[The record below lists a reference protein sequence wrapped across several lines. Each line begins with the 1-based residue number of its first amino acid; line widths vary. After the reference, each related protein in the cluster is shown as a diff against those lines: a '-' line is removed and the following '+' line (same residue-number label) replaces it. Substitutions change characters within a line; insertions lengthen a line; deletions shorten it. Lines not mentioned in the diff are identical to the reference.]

1 MDFDKKICPIVSVDG
16 LVTSGKQF
24 DIDIMIPEDN
34 RNVIY
39 GVIKDCYKEPICN
52 AVVKLIEVD
61 CKCGKEERKPVAHTF
76 TNEDGEFVFGP
87 LCPNKSYEVNI
98 WVNKVKHVK
107 ICAKCKHEA
116 ECLKGIDIDCC
127 DFTIESS
134 NNCCHKCN
142 KKSEHKDDCKC
153 KCDCKHEYDSDY
165 KSDCKKEYKY
175 DCEYEH
181 KYDYKHDC
189 KSDYEHKDDCKKDYK
204 PECKPEHKDDCKQDY
219 KPECKPEHKDDC
231 KQDYKPECKPEHK
244 DDCKQDYKPSCKKDC
259 YQEYRPNCKNF
270 YR

>member
-1 MDFDKKICPIVSVDG
+1 MDFDKKICPIVNVDG

-24 DIDIMIPEDN
+24 DIDITLPEDN
-34 RNVIY
+34 RNVVY

-76 TNEDGEFVFGP
+76 TNDDGEFVFGP

-116 ECLKGIDIDCC
+116 ECLKGVDIDCC

-142 KKSEHKDDCKC
+142 KKSEHKDDCKQ
-153 KCDCKHEYDSDY
+153 DY
-165 KSDCKKEYKY
+165 KPECKP
-175 DCEYEH
+175 
-181 KYDYKHDC
+181 
-189 KSDYEHKDDCKKDYK
+189 EHKDDCKKDCK
-204 PECKPEHKDDCKQDY
+204 HECKPEHKDDCKQDY

-231 KQDYKPECKPEHK
+231 KHDYKPN
-244 DDCKQDYKPSCKKDC
+244 CKKEC

>member
-1 MDFDKKICPIVSVDG
+1 MIKKICPIVNVDG

-24 DIDIMIPEDN
+24 DIDITLPEDN

-76 TNEDGEFVFGP
+76 TNDDGEFVFGP

-142 KKSEHKDDCKC
+142 KKSEHKDDCKN
-153 KCDCKHEYDSDY
+153 
-165 KSDCKKEYKY
+165 
-175 DCEYEH
+175 
-181 KYDYKHDC
+181 DYKHDC
-189 KSDYEHKDDCKKDYK
+189 DYEHKDEHKEDCKPD
-204 PECKPEHKDDCKQDY
+204 CKPEHKD
-219 KPECKPEHKDDC
+219 ECKPEHQNDC
-231 KQDYKPECKPEHK
+231 KYESK
-244 DDCKQDYKPSCKKDC
+244 
-259 YQEYRPNCKNF
+259 PNCKK
-270 YR
+270 RILSRI

>member
-1 MDFDKKICPIVSVDG
+1 MDFDKKICPIVNVDG

-24 DIDIMIPEDN
+24 DIDITLPEDN
-34 RNVIY
+34 RNVVY

-76 TNEDGEFVFGP
+76 TNDDGEFVFGP

-116 ECLKGIDIDCC
+116 ECLKGVDIDCC

-181 KYDYKHDC
+181 KYDYKHAC
-189 KSDYEHKDDCKKDYK
+189 KSDYDHKDYYKQDYK
-204 PECKPEHKDDCKQDY
+204 LECKPEHKDDCKKEY
-219 KPECKPEHKDDC
+219 KQECKPEHKDDC
-231 KQDYKPECKPEHK
+231 KHDYKPN
-244 DDCKQDYKPSCKKDC
+244 CKKEC

>member
-1 MDFDKKICPIVSVDG
+1 MDFDKKICPIVNVDG

-24 DIDIMIPEDN
+24 DIDITLPEDN
-34 RNVIY
+34 RNVVY

-76 TNEDGEFVFGP
+76 TNDDGEFVFGP

-116 ECLKGIDIDCC
+116 ECLKGVDIDCC

-142 KKSEHKDDCKC
+142 KKSEHKDDCK
-153 KCDCKHEYDSDY
+153 KDC
-165 KSDCKKEYKY
+165 
-175 DCEYEH
+175 
-181 KYDYKHDC
+181 
-189 KSDYEHKDDCKKDYK
+189 K

-219 KPECKPEHKDDC
+219 KLECKPEHKDDC
-231 KQDYKPECKPEHK
+231 KHDYKPN
-244 DDCKQDYKPSCKKDC
+244 CKKEC

>member
-1 MDFDKKICPIVSVDG
+1 MDFDKKICPIVNVDG

-24 DIDIMIPEDN
+24 DIDITLPEDN

-76 TNEDGEFVFGP
+76 TNDDGEFVFGP

-116 ECLKGIDIDCC
+116 ECLKGVDIDCC

-142 KKSEHKDDCKC
+142 KKSEHKDDCK
-153 KCDCKHEYDSDY
+153 KDC
-165 KSDCKKEYKY
+165 
-175 DCEYEH
+175 
-181 KYDYKHDC
+181 
-189 KSDYEHKDDCKKDYK
+189 K

-231 KQDYKPECKPEHK
+231 KHDYKPN
-244 DDCKQDYKPSCKKDC
+244 CKKEC

>member
-1 MDFDKKICPIVSVDG
+1 MDFDKKICPIVNVDG

-24 DIDIMIPEDN
+24 DIDITLPEDN
-34 RNVIY
+34 RNVVY

-52 AVVKLIEVD
+52 AVVKLIAVD

-76 TNEDGEFVFGP
+76 TNDDGEFVFGP

-116 ECLKGIDIDCC
+116 ECLKGVDIDCC

-142 KKSEHKDDCKC
+142 KKSEHKDDCK
-153 KCDCKHEYDSDY
+153 KDC
-165 KSDCKKEYKY
+165 
-175 DCEYEH
+175 
-181 KYDYKHDC
+181 
-189 KSDYEHKDDCKKDYK
+189 K

-231 KQDYKPECKPEHK
+231 KHDYKPN
-244 DDCKQDYKPSCKKDC
+244 CKKEC

>member
-1 MDFDKKICPIVSVDG
+1 MDFDKKICPIVNVDG

-24 DIDIMIPEDN
+24 DIDITLPEDN

-76 TNEDGEFVFGP
+76 TNDDGEFVFGP

-142 KKSEHKDDCKC
+142 KKSEHKDDCKN
-153 KCDCKHEYDSDY
+153 
-165 KSDCKKEYKY
+165 
-175 DCEYEH
+175 
-181 KYDYKHDC
+181 DYKHDC
-189 KSDYEHKDDCKKDYK
+189 DYEHKDEHKEDCKPD
-204 PECKPEHKDDCKQDY
+204 CKPEHKD
-219 KPECKPEHKDDC
+219 ECKPEHQNDC
-231 KQDYKPECKPEHK
+231 KYESKPN
-244 DDCKQDYKPSCKKDC
+244 CKKES
-259 YQEYRPNCKNF
+259 YQEYKPNCKNF

>member
-1 MDFDKKICPIVSVDG
+1 MDFDKKICPIVNVDG

-24 DIDIMIPEDN
+24 DIDITLPEDN
-34 RNVIY
+34 RNVVY

-76 TNEDGEFVFGP
+76 TNDDGEFVFGP

-116 ECLKGIDIDCC
+116 ECLKGVDIDCC

-142 KKSEHKDDCKC
+142 KKSEHKDDCK
-153 KCDCKHEYDSDY
+153 KDC
-165 KSDCKKEYKY
+165 
-175 DCEYEH
+175 
-181 KYDYKHDC
+181 
-189 KSDYEHKDDCKKDYK
+189 K

-231 KQDYKPECKPEHK
+231 KHDYKPN
-244 DDCKQDYKPSCKKDC
+244 CKKGC

>member
-76 TNEDGEFVFGP
+76 TNDDGEFVFGP

-142 KKSEHKDDCKC
+142 KKSEHKDDCKN
-153 KCDCKHEYDSDY
+153 
-165 KSDCKKEYKY
+165 
-175 DCEYEH
+175 
-181 KYDYKHDC
+181 DYKHDC
-189 KSDYEHKDDCKKDYK
+189 DYEHKDEHKEDCKPD
-204 PECKPEHKDDCKQDY
+204 CKPEHKD
-219 KPECKPEHKDDC
+219 ECKPEHQNDC
-231 KQDYKPECKPEHK
+231 KYESKPN
-244 DDCKQDYKPSCKKDC
+244 CKKES
-259 YQEYRPNCKNF
+259 YQEYKPNCKNF

>member
-107 ICAKCKHEA
+107 ICAKCKHEG
-116 ECLKGIDIDCC
+116 ECLNGVDIDCC
-127 DFTIESS
+127 DFTIESKEH
-134 NNCCHKCN
+134 CCN
-142 KKSEHKDDCKC
+142 KCEHKYEE
-153 KCDCKHEYDSDY
+153 KCDCKP
-165 KSDCKKEYKY
+165 
-175 DCEYEH
+175 
-181 KYDYKHDC
+181 
-189 KSDYEHKDDCKKDYK
+189 DYK
-204 PECKPEHKDDCKQDY
+204 PECKPEHKPDCKPDY
-219 KPECKPEHKDDC
+219 KPECKPEHKPDC
-231 KQDYKPECKPEHK
+231 NQD
-244 DDCKQDYKPSCKKDC
+244 
-259 YQEYRPNCKNF
+259 YRPNCKNF

>member
-1 MDFDKKICPIVSVDG
+1 MDFDKKICPIVNVDG

-24 DIDIMIPEDN
+24 DIDITLPEDN
-34 RNVIY
+34 RNVVY

-76 TNEDGEFVFGP
+76 TNDDGEFVFGP

-116 ECLKGIDIDCC
+116 ECLKGVDIDCC

-142 KKSEHKDDCKC
+142 KKSEHKDDCK
-153 KCDCKHEYDSDY
+153 KDCKH
-165 KSDCKKEYKY
+165 
-175 DCEYEH
+175 
-181 KYDYKHDC
+181 
-189 KSDYEHKDDCKKDYK
+189 
-204 PECKPEHKDDCKQDY
+204 ECKPEHKDDCKKEY
-219 KPECKPEHKDDC
+219 KQECKPEHKDDC
-231 KQDYKPECKPEHK
+231 KHDYKPN
-244 DDCKQDYKPSCKKDC
+244 CKKEC

>member
-1 MDFDKKICPIVSVDG
+1 MDFDKKICPIVNVDG

-24 DIDIMIPEDN
+24 DIDITLPEDN
-34 RNVIY
+34 RNVVY

-76 TNEDGEFVFGP
+76 TNDDGEFVFGP

-116 ECLKGIDIDCC
+116 ECLKGVDIDCC

-142 KKSEHKDDCKC
+142 KKSEHKDDCK
-153 KCDCKHEYDSDY
+153 KDC
-165 KSDCKKEYKY
+165 
-175 DCEYEH
+175 
-181 KYDYKHDC
+181 
-189 KSDYEHKDDCKKDYK
+189 K

-231 KQDYKPECKPEHK
+231 KHDYKPN
-244 DDCKQDYKPSCKKDC
+244 CKKEC

>member
-1 MDFDKKICPIVSVDG
+1 MDFDKKICPIVNVDG

-24 DIDIMIPEDN
+24 DIDITLPEDN

-76 TNEDGEFVFGP
+76 TNDDGEFVFGP

-142 KKSEHKDDCKC
+142 KKSEHKDDCKN
-153 KCDCKHEYDSDY
+153 
-165 KSDCKKEYKY
+165 
-175 DCEYEH
+175 
-181 KYDYKHDC
+181 DYKHDC
-189 KSDYEHKDDCKKDYK
+189 DYEHKDEHKDDCKND
-204 PECKPEHKDDCKQDY
+204 CKPEHKD
-219 KPECKPEHKDDC
+219 ECKPEHQNDC
-231 KQDYKPECKPEHK
+231 KYESKPN
-244 DDCKQDYKPSCKKDC
+244 CKKES
-259 YQEYRPNCKNF
+259 YQEYKPNCKNF

>member
-1 MDFDKKICPIVSVDG
+1 MDFDKKICPIVNVDG

-24 DIDIMIPEDN
+24 DIDITLPEDN
-34 RNVIY
+34 RNVVY

-61 CKCGKEERKPVAHTF
+61 CKCGKEERRPVAHTF
-76 TNEDGEFVFGP
+76 TNDDGEFVFGP

-142 KKSEHKDDCKC
+142 KKSEHKDDCKN
-153 KCDCKHEYDSDY
+153 
-165 KSDCKKEYKY
+165 
-175 DCEYEH
+175 
-181 KYDYKHDC
+181 DYKHDC
-189 KSDYEHKDDCKKDYK
+189 DYEHKDEHKEDCKPD
-204 PECKPEHKDDCKQDY
+204 CKPEHKD
-219 KPECKPEHKDDC
+219 ECKPEHQNDC
-231 KQDYKPECKPEHK
+231 KYESKPN
-244 DDCKQDYKPSCKKDC
+244 CKKES
-259 YQEYRPNCKNF
+259 YQEYKPNCKNF

>member
-1 MDFDKKICPIVSVDG
+1 MDFDKKICPIVNVDG
-16 LVTSGKQF
+16 LVTCGKQF
-24 DIDIMIPEDN
+24 DIDITLPEDN

-87 LCPNKSYEVNI
+87 LCPNKSYEVNV

-116 ECLKGIDIDCC
+116 ECLKGVDIDCC

-134 NNCCHKCN
+134 NNCCNKCN
-142 KKSEHKDDCKC
+142 KKSEYKNECKCDYKPECKNDHKDDCKYDNKPEC
-153 KCDCKHEYDSDY
+153 KT
-165 KSDCKKEYKY
+165 
-175 DCEYEH
+175 
-181 KYDYKHDC
+181 
-189 KSDYEHKDDCKKDYK
+189 EHKDDCKHDCK
-204 PECKPEHKDDCKQDY
+204 PECKTQHKD
-219 KPECKPEHKDDC
+219 ECKKE
-231 KQDYKPECKPEHK
+231 
-244 DDCKQDYKPSCKKDC
+244 C
-259 YQEYRPNCKNF
+259 YQEYRPNYKNF
-270 YR
+270 CR

>member
-1 MDFDKKICPIVSVDG
+1 MDFDKKICPIVNVDG

-24 DIDIMIPEDN
+24 DIDITLPEDN
-34 RNVIY
+34 RNVVY

-76 TNEDGEFVFGP
+76 TSDDGEFVFGP

-142 KKSEHKDDCKC
+142 KKSEHKDDCKN
-153 KCDCKHEYDSDY
+153 
-165 KSDCKKEYKY
+165 
-175 DCEYEH
+175 
-181 KYDYKHDC
+181 DYKHDC
-189 KSDYEHKDDCKKDYK
+189 DYEHKDEHKEDCKPD
-204 PECKPEHKDDCKQDY
+204 CKPEHKD
-219 KPECKPEHKDDC
+219 ECKPEHQNDC
-231 KQDYKPECKPEHK
+231 KYESKPN
-244 DDCKQDYKPSCKKDC
+244 CKKES
-259 YQEYRPNCKNF
+259 YQEYKPNCKNF

>member
-1 MDFDKKICPIVSVDG
+1 MDFDKKICPIVNVDG

-24 DIDIMIPEDN
+24 DIDITLPEDN
-34 RNVIY
+34 RNVVY

-76 TNEDGEFVFGP
+76 TNDDGEFVFGP

-98 WVNKVKHVK
+98 WVNKVKHAK

-116 ECLKGIDIDCC
+116 ECLKGVDIDCC

-142 KKSEHKDDCKC
+142 KKSEHKDDCK
-153 KCDCKHEYDSDY
+153 KDC
-165 KSDCKKEYKY
+165 
-175 DCEYEH
+175 
-181 KYDYKHDC
+181 
-189 KSDYEHKDDCKKDYK
+189 K

-231 KQDYKPECKPEHK
+231 KHDYKPKR
-244 DDCKQDYKPSCKKDC
+244 KKEC